1 MIKRMIF
8 LVLVLLLSMLLT
20 TATSWAGTGSK
31 VAGIHQAALQGDL
44 AKVKVLLKKDAN
56 LLNADDGN
64 NKKPLHWAAEKG
76 HLEVVEFLISK
87 GADVNV
93 KNVEDETPLHYASG
107 YGHKDVVKLLVS
119 KGAAVNEKTK
129 RGNTPLSYAAMRNQ
143 VDIIKF
149 LIAKGAD
156 VTVTTQN
163 GFTLLHHSAWE
174 GSKEMIEMLISK
186 GIPADAQTDFGR
198 TPLQMAVLAGNLE
211 AAKVLVAKGA
221 DVNHKGEEDWPPLY
235 LAVKR
240 GHKNLVPL
248 LLESGASVDV
258 KQEKTQQTP
267 LHLAAMNG
275 YGEIAAMLLDKGA
288 DPNAKDVKDRTPL
301 YYACRYGNKKAAKT
315 LISKGAEWNEET
327 KKEKMMKNFG
337 FSPLLEKEF
346 KPGSA
351 LTWYLGQSGW
361 AIKTGNHLLVFDYFK
376 HDTPPDTPL
385 LVNGNINPEEIKG
398 LNVTVFVSHSHGDH
412 YTPAIF
418 DWKKDVKNITYVM
431 GFKPEKQSG
440 YIYMGP
446 RETKTINGMEITT
459 IESNDSGVAFFVKV
473 DGVSI
478 FHSGDHANRKQD
490 FSGPFKK
497 EIDFLAE
504 KGLKP
509 DIFFAP
515 VSGCG
520 FGDLEAVKKGVFYT
534 IKKLSPNVM
543 VPMHAGGSEDRYVK
557 FAKET
562 KTAGFDTSI
571 CCAGHNGDW
580 FFVNQGS
587 VKKARTYVFKKGVE
601 KKEKTCKGKSK
612 THVKGKEY
620 SNL

>member
-8 LVLVLLLSMLLT
+8 LALVLLLSMLLT
-20 TATSWAGTGSK
+20 TALTGTESEA
-31 VAGIHQAALQGDL
+31 VGIHKAALKGDL
-44 AKVKVLLKKDAN
+44 AIVKTFLKKDAQ
-56 LLNADDGN
+56 LVNADDMN
-64 NKKPLHWAAEKG
+64 NKEPLHWAAEKG
-76 HLEVVEFLISK
+76 HLQVVEFLISK
-87 GADVNV
+87 GADVNA
-93 KNVEDETPLHYASG
+93 KNVEDETPLHYSAG
-107 YGHKDVVKLLVS
+107 YGYIDVVKLLVS
-119 KGAAVNEKTK
+119 KGAAINEKTK
-129 RGNTPLSYAAMRNQ
+129 QGHTPLSYAAMRNQ

-149 LIAKGAD
+149 LITNGAD
-156 VTVTTQN
+156 VTVNSQN
-163 GFTLLHHSAWE
+163 SSTLLHHCAWE

-186 GIPADAQTDFGR
+186 GIPADAKNDFGR
-198 TPLQMAVLAGNLE
+198 TPLQNAAMRGNLE
-211 AAKVLVAKGA
+211 AAKALLAKGA

-240 GHKNLVPL
+240 GHKDLVPL

-258 KQEKTQQTP
+258 KQEKSQQTP
-267 LHLAAMNG
+267 LHLAAVQG
-275 YGEIAAMLLDKGA
+275 YGEIAAILLDKGA
-288 DPNAKDVKDRTPL
+288 APNAKDGNGHTPL
-301 YYACRYGNKKAAKT
+301 YYACRYGNKKAAKI
-315 LISKGAEWNEET
+315 LISKGAQWGEDA
-327 KKEKMMKNFG
+327 KKEKMKKNFG
-337 FSPLLEKEF
+337 FSPLLQKEF

-351 LTWYLGQSGW
+351 LVWYLGHSGW
-361 AIKTGNHLLVFDYFK
+361 AIKTGNHLLVFDYYK
-376 HDTPPDTPL
+376 GTTPPDTPL
-385 LVNGNINPEEIKG
+385 LANGTINPQEIKD

-412 YTPAIF
+412 YTPGVF
-418 DWKKDVKNITYVM
+418 DWKKDIKDITYVM

-440 YIYMGP
+440 YTYMGP
-446 RETKTINGMEITT
+446 RETKAINGMEITT
-459 IESNDSGVAFFVKV
+459 IESNDSGVGFFVKV

-497 EIDFLAE
+497 EIEFLAD

-543 VPMHAGGSEDRYVK
+543 VPMHAGGGEERYIK

-562 KTAGFDTSI
+562 KKTGFDTSI

-587 VKKARTYVFKKGVE
+587 VKKAMAYVFNKDDDKK
-601 KKEKTCKGKSK
+601 KKTCKSK
-612 THVKGKEY
+612 KEVKGT
-620 SNL
+620 SL